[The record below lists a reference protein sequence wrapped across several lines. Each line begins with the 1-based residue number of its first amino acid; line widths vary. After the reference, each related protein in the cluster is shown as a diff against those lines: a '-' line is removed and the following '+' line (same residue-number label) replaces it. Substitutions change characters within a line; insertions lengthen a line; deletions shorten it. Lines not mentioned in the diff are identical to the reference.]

1 MVIKTAC
8 ERFGV
13 SLETRQRQERAFG
26 LLRKVY
32 AKRAVIRGQSQMP
45 GFTEYSQGFG
55 VFDLNESND
64 EYFY

>member
-1 MVIKTAC
+1 
-8 ERFGV
+8 
-13 SLETRQRQERAFG
+13 

-45 GFTEYSQGFG
+45 GFTEYSQEFG